1 MYDYKQEK
9 YEIWPRVVKSGVK
22 TKINVK
28 GAFPEKAYYVL
39 VDGVE
44 DWERNR
50 VSTTYLHCSDGVK
63 LPCEYKNGI
72 LSFEYEFYGDQEWRV
87 FIFEDEEE
95 GAKPFK
101 TGFKDNWCQR
111 FSRTDFS
118 IYCLEED
125 LYGTVAL
132 RGELHCHSLC
142 SDGERPPQDVVAC
155 YRSSG
160 YDFLAITDH
169 HNDKGYQEAAKAYK
183 DSDCAM
189 EIIYGEE
196 VHNQDMGVYHI
207 VNLGAKYSVNDI
219 ILGEHEKV
227 EKEVS
232 KIAKTIDAPKG
243 VNKEE
248 LAWRKWIHDEI
259 KKAGGLSVLAHP
271 CWRIAWDI
279 QNMQTKMFFE
289 VLKRGYNDIF
299 EVVGG
304 GNVPM
309 QIALYN
315 ETRAMGMNIPVVGS
329 SDSHNICV
337 DASPWDFGFD
347 KKYTITMAKNTKEVL
362 PSVMNHQ
369 SVAVWVMPHGDV
381 QVVGN
386 LRMVKYAHFLLENY
400 FPTHKKLCYE
410 SGRCMFSFIRGEKG
424 AKENLARA
432 DKVIEN
438 YRNRFFGLE

>member
-22 TKINVK
+22 TKINIK
-28 GAFPEKAYYVL
+28 GAFPEKAYFIR

-44 DWERNR
+44 DWESQR
-50 VSTTYLHCSDGVK
+50 VSTTYLHCSDGAIV
-63 LPCEYKNGI
+63 PCEYKDGI

-87 FIFEDEEE
+87 FIFEDDKED
-95 GAKPFK
+95 AKTLK
-101 TGFKDNWCQR
+101 TGFKDNWKDT
-111 FSRTDFS
+111 FIRTDFS

-125 LYGTVAL
+125 LYGSVAL
-132 RGELHCHSLC
+132 RGDLHCHSLC
-142 SDGERPPQDVVAC
+142 SDGERPPENVVAS

-169 HNDKGYQEAAKAYK
+169 HNDRGYQEAEKAYK
-183 DSDCAM
+183 DSDCDM

-227 EKEVS
+227 EKEVA
-232 KIAKTIDAPKG
+232 KIAKGFKDVPKG
-243 VNKEE
+243 INKEE

-259 KKAGGLSVLAHP
+259 NKAGGLSVLAHP

-289 VLKRGYNDIF
+289 VLKRGYNDIY

-315 ETRAMGMNIPVVGS
+315 ESRAMGMNYPVVGS
-329 SDSHNICV
+329 SDSHAVCTEG
-337 DASPWDFGFD
+337 DMSFD
-347 KKYTITMAKNTKEVL
+347 KKYTITITKDKKDIL
-362 PSVMNHQ
+362 GSVMNHQ

-386 LRMVKYAHFLLENY
+386 LRMVKYAYFLLENY

-410 SGRCMFSFIRGEKG
+410 SGRCMFDYIRGEEN
-424 AKENLARA
+424 AKENLKRA
-432 DKVIEN
+432 DKVIEK